1 MDLSFNSTTL
11 MSLSLNVVLDA
22 IGDEFDDDEFDDDE
36 FVGDEFVNGNM
47 VQ

>member
-1 MDLSFNSTTL
+1 MDRNFNSTTL

-22 IGDEFDDDEFDDDE
+22 IGEFDDDEFNDDEFDDDE
-36 FVGDEFVNGNM
+36 LVNGNM

>member
-1 MDLSFNSTTL
+1 MDRNFNSTTL

-22 IGDEFDDDEFDDDE
+22 IGEFDDDEI
-36 FVGDEFVNGNM
+36 VNGNM

>member
-1 MDLSFNSTTL
+1 MDRNFNSTTL

-22 IGDEFDDDEFDDDE
+22 IGEFDDEFND
-36 FVGDEFVNGNM
+36 DEFVNGNM